1 MTNATINERG
11 THAPMSATNP
21 TATPLDRH
29 ASPVRSQGQTPG
41 LAVAA
46 FVLGLL
52 GALLFWVPILGGI
65 LGVLGLAFGL
75 SSRGNAKRGEYAA
88 SWQATAG
95 AILGGLALLGQVAIW
110 VIALS

>member
-1 MTNATINERG
+1 
-11 THAPMSATNP
+11 MSATNP
-21 TATPLDRH
+21 SATPLDQHR
-29 ASPVRSQGQTPG
+29 SPVRAKGQTPG

-52 GALLFWVPILGGI
+52 AALLFWVPVLGGI
-65 LGVLGLAFGL
+65 LAILGLVFGL

-95 AILGGLALLGQVAIW
+95 AVLGGLALLGQIAIW
-110 VIALS
+110 AIALSS